1 MNEFN
6 VLKYLFDVAPV
17 IFVMGVGYYILLGMF
32 RAERKTNLELQEYIR
47 NSDKQNL
54 ELLKDFSVL
63 LNSII
68 TISNENRDEIQ
79 DTLINEAKGIKSHI
93 DSRVIDL
100 QKQLLGNHKGNV

>member
-1 MNEFN
+1 MEEFN
-6 VLKYLFDVAPV
+6 ILKYLFDIAPV
-17 IFVMGVGYYILLGMF
+17 VFVMGVGYYILLGMF

-68 TISNENRDEIQ
+68 QISNDNKDEIQ
-79 DTLINEAKGIKSHI
+79 HTLHEEAKEIKQHI
-93 DSRVIDL
+93 DSRVVEL
-100 QKQLLGNHKGNV
+100 QREFITRGKSNV